1 MNAAADGSDEEIG
14 KDQDITRTY
23 KRTGSQYPYKSHA
36 QWLRA
41 AYGLTAT
48 LTIAFFNGWRSLI
61 SPFSVNDFIASY
73 ISVSFQCALYIHSS

>member
-1 MNAAADGSDEEIG
+1 MNAAAQGRDEEVG
-14 KDQDITRTY
+14 KVQEVTRDY
-23 KRTGSQYPYKSHA
+23 RRKGNQYPYKSHA

-48 LTIAFFNGWRSLI
+48 LTIVFFNGWRAFI

-73 ISVSFQCALYIHSS
+73 ISVSLQS